1 MNNILK
7 TVLQLSIS
15 GSIFFII
22 FYLISFITKRIFSA
36 KWNFLIL
43 KLNMI
48 FYILPIVLIYD
59 YFSRDSRQIH
69 SNYFN
74 IAFNKIGNRNDSLEV
89 FSYLSI
95 IWIVGVIVF
104 IVWHNYW

>member
-1 MNNILK
+1 MNDILK

-36 KWNFLIL
+36 KWHFLIL

-59 YFSRDSRQIH
+59 
-69 SNYFN
+69 
-74 IAFNKIGNRNDSLEV
+74 
-89 FSYLSI
+89 
-95 IWIVGVIVF
+95 
-104 IVWHNYW
+104 

>member
-1 MNNILK
+1 MNDILK

-48 FYILPIVLIYD
+48 LF
-59 YFSRDSRQIH
+59 
-69 SNYFN
+69 
-74 IAFNKIGNRNDSLEV
+74 
-89 FSYLSI
+89 
-95 IWIVGVIVF
+95 
-104 IVWHNYW
+104 